1 MRTSIRMLP
10 ALLAG
15 ATALVFC
22 AGTTIASAQNQDE
35 PIQKQTRAQDE
46 SVPAPVDERDEPPAR
61 TSADEP
67 AMQRAEEDSSTM
79 REPESVLPQNATA
92 MPPERPTAATTGIT
106 PAIQA
111 QFDALDSDH
120 DGTIDRNEAA
130 ASRVLSAQFGA
141 LDAKGTGHLT
151 IEQFS
156 AASDIALIRNE
167 SDTQQQ

>member
-1 MRTSIRMLP
+1 MRTSLRTLP

-15 ATALVFC
+15 MAALLFS
-22 AGTTIASAQNQDE
+22 AGATIASAQDE

-46 SVPAPVDERDEPPAR
+46 SVPAPVDERDDPPAR
-61 TSADEP
+61 TSDEDR
-67 AMQRAEEDSSTM
+67 AMTDDEDTSTM
-79 REPESVLPQNATA
+79 REPESVPPRDATA
-92 MPPERPTAATTGIT
+92 MPPERPTAATSGIT

-130 ASRVLSAQFGA
+130 ASRVLSAQFSA
-141 LDAKGTGHLT
+141 LDNKGTGHLT